1 MEENNKKYP
10 EGHFIGMW
18 MGIGIAIFSGIG
30 IPLSIVSENYGF
42 IGIGPAIGIAF
53 GLAVG
58 SSIEARYQKEGKI
71 RPLSEEE
78 KKRKKMGITAGIVI
92 LSLGALIFLILALT

>member
-10 EGHFIGMW
+10 EGHFVGMW
-18 MGIGIAIFSGIG
+18 MGAGIAIFSGIG
-30 IPLSIVSENYGF
+30 IPLSIVSENPGL
-42 IGIGPAIGIAF
+42 IGIGPAIGVAF

-71 RPLSEEE
+71 RPLSEKE
-78 KKRKKMGITAGIVI
+78 KKRKKIGITAGIVI
-92 LSLGALIFLILALT
+92 LSLSALIFLILALT